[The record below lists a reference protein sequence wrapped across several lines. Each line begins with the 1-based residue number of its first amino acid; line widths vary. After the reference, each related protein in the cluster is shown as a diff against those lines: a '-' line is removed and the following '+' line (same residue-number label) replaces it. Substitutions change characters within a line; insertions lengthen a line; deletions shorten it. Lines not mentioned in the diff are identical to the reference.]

1 MLMLVVAA
9 TLLIFCNANCPIHS
23 NFSRAPPR
31 EYIQQKMTNLRQC
44 WWQWLGEMKCNGS
57 PRLSLEQFGFETA
70 KVSGAVREGVT
81 VWRLLSCRHCPG
93 CDMSRAVT
101 CHVITITS
109 WNQESGTFPHH
120 VLSVQIFRHFF
131 EGDTTVS
138 GPPASWSFDF
148 LAKIP
153 QDHWYISPGTIQFA

>member
-1 MLMLVVAA
+1 MLMLVVAAA

-81 VWRLLSCRHCPG
+81 VWRMLSCRHCPG
-93 CDMSRAVT
+93 CDMSRVT

-109 WNQESGTFPHH
+109 WNQESETFPCHMLL
-120 VLSVQIFRHFF
+120 VCRSSDISMSFCSYLIFF
-131 EGDTTVS
+131 VVKI
-138 GPPASWSFDF
+138 F
-148 LAKIP
+148 L
-153 QDHWYISPGTIQFA
+153 D

>member
-1 MLMLVVAA
+1 MLMLLVAAA

-81 VWRLLSCRHCPG
+81 VWRMLSCRHCPG

-109 WNQESGTFPHH
+109 WNQESETFPCHMLL
-120 VLSVQIFRHFF
+120 VCRSSDISMSFCWYQIFFV
-131 EGDTTVS
+131 DKI
-138 GPPASWSFDF
+138 F
-148 LAKIP
+148 L
-153 QDHWYISPGTIQFA
+153 D